1 MSGHCPLRE
10 CSNNYS
16 WGIMN
21 IKKIA
26 VIGAG
31 TMGIG
36 IAQVA
41 AQSGY
46 EVILAATKEEHAR
59 AAFEKIKERLK
70 KRVGEGKLESK
81 EKDRILSSI
90 KTTAS
95 LEDCREAGLAIEAVV
110 EKEDVKKHV
119 FKELDNICPEETVFA
134 SNTSSISITRLA
146 QVTGRPEKFTGM
158 HFMNPAYIMKLL
170 VIVQG
175 MRTSQETVNTVADV
189 AEKMGKTPVAIN
201 DYPGFIINRL
211 LIPMI
216 NDAIYCLEEGITSK
230 ESIDKIMKLGANHPM
245 GPLELADFIGLDICL
260 DILEVLHSELGE
272 KYRPCPLLRKMVAG
286 GKLGRKSGEGFY
298 DYR

>member
-1 MSGHCPLRE
+1 MD
-10 CSNNYS
+10 
-16 WGIMN
+16 

-26 VIGAG
+26 VVGAG
-31 TMGIG
+31 TMGGG

-46 EVILAATKEEHAR
+46 DVVLAATKEEHAK
-59 AAFEKIKERLK
+59 AGFEKIKERLE

-81 EKDRILSSI
+81 EKDRILSNI

-95 LEDCREAGLAIEAVV
+95 LEDCRDAGLVIEAVV
-110 EKEDVKKHV
+110 EKEDAKKQI
-119 FKELDNICPEETVFA
+119 FKELDKICPEGTIFA

-158 HFMNPAYIMKLL
+158 HFMNPAFIMKLL

-175 MRTSQETVNTVADV
+175 MRTSQETVNTVAAV
-189 AEKMGKTPVAIN
+189 AQRMGKTPVAIN

-216 NDAIYCLEEGITSK
+216 NDAIYCLEEGITSR

-260 DILEVLHSELGE
+260 DILDVLNAELGE

>member
-1 MSGHCPLRE
+1 
-10 CSNNYS
+10 
-16 WGIMN
+16 MN

-31 TMGIG
+31 TMGSG

-59 AAFEKIKERLK
+59 AAFEKIKERLE

-110 EKEDVKKHV
+110 EKEDVKKQV